1 VFDAYLVGAALM
13 GLGGLAA
20 ALLGV
25 PAERKS
31 LEQIA
36 ELSR

>member
-1 VFDAYLVGAALM
+1 VFSAYLVGAGLM
-13 GLGGLAA
+13 ALGGLAA
-20 ALLGV
+20 AILGV